1 MEYGL
6 YDEAG
11 NLTNA
16 SLLDFF
22 LPTAV
27 ETPGW
32 ETDFTT
38 TPTRSLSSCERSWPV
53 M

>member
-1 MEYGL
+1 MA
-6 YDEAG
+6 YDQAG

-27 ETPGW
+27 ETPSW
-32 ETDFTT
+32 ETDFTSGESVANRF
-38 TPTRSLSSCERSWPV
+38 PRWV
-53 M
+53 